1 MTGECIKAV
10 IVLEVL
16 KPELCHISEYYNN
29 NNNVNNNKPFG
40 LICLIYET
48 WFDLYFSYS
57 KLLAIVLLPK
67 SLWIQ
72 MCLLKNNISKT

>member
-16 KPELCHISEYYNN
+16 KPELCHISEYN
-29 NNNVNNNKPFG
+29 NNNKPFG